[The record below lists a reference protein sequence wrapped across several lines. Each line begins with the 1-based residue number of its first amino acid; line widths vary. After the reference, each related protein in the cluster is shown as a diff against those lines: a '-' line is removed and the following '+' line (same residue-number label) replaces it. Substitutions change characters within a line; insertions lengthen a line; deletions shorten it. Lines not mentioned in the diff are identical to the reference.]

1 MIRITDIKTQNIVKS
16 VHIEAGWDPVDWRG
30 ETRWLQSIAD
40 EHGYPHAIVAFVDL
54 LAPDLRARLDALACH
69 PNLRGV
75 RMRFFDPEQLADGA
89 TSTSS
94 LMSEPKWREGFA
106 LLRDYDLGFDL
117 QAPAGL
123 MADAADLA
131 AALPDI
137 QLILTHAGL
146 PLDRSDGGMEEWRQ
160 GMRLLAGRENVAV
173 KISGF
178 PMTDWHWTIDSL
190 RPLVLETIDLFG
202 RPAVWS
208 AATFRWTSCSA
219 TSTSCSTRTATSPP
233 IFQRV
238 RSRISFTIPRR
249 RCTACDTN
257 SDRTKDAMNPA
268 RSLPISQQPQQ
279 LQQHDDARR
288 ILAGCSFTLTQ
299 WSNRPVV

>member
-1 MIRITDIKTQNIVKS
+1 MIRLTDIKTQNIVKS

-40 EHGYPHAIVAFVDL
+40 EQGYPHAIVAFVDI

-75 RMRFFDPEQLADGA
+75 RMRFFDPDQLADGA
-89 TSTSS
+89 ASTSS

-117 QAPAGL
+117 QAPPGL
-123 MADAADLA
+123 MAEAADLA

-146 PLDRSDGGMEEWRQ
+146 PLDRSDGGMEAWRQ

-202 RPAVWS
+202 
-208 AATFRWTSCSA
+208 
-219 TSTSCSTRTATSPP
+219 
-233 IFQRV
+233 
-238 RSRISFTIPRR
+238 
-249 RCTACDTN
+249 
-257 SDRTKDAMNPA
+257 PA
-268 RSLPISQQPQQ
+268 RCMVGSNFPVDKLFSDFDKLFNAYRDITADFSTGEKQN
-279 LQQHDDARR
+279 LFHVTAARLYR
-288 ILAGCSFTLTQ
+288 L
-299 WSNRPVV
+299 